1 MTLLGAAASTSLV
14 LLPNESRAA
23 GTEGVEKTVSK
34 LFFPKEGFTNESKP
48 LGATIDKSIL
58 ESPSGKA
65 AYKALQNYQTE
76 IDSLYAEFKGNPQLE
91 LNPRVGKTFNI
102 SELRDALNAFNEAF
116 DEDSQKETDK
126 VVRNIIQDI
135 GELQTA
141 GALKKGAV
149 RTERKIQRT
158 ADWFDRLSIDFNRL
172 MAFYT

>member
-1 MTLLGAAASTSLV
+1 MTVLCTAASV
-14 LLPNESRAA
+14 LPPQESRAA

-34 LFFPKEGFTNESKP
+34 LFFPKEGFTSDSKP

-65 AYKALQNYQTE
+65 ALKALLQYQAD
-76 IDSLYAEFKGNPQLE
+76 IDTLYSEFKGNPQLE
-91 LNPRVGKTFNI
+91 LNPRIGKTFNI
-102 SELRDALNAFNEAF
+102 SQLRDALNAFNEAF

-141 GALKKGAV
+141 GALKSGAV

-158 ADWFDRLSIDFNRL
+158 ADWFERLSGDFRRL
-172 MAFYT
+172 MAFYA